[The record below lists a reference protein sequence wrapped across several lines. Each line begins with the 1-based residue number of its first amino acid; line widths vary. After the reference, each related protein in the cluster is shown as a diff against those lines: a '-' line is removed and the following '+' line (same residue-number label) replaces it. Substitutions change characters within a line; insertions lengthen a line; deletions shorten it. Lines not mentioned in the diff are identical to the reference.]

1 MQTSC
6 KGAVTSEKREF
17 SWRF

>member
-1 MQTSC
+1 LQDTKFNIKRRS
-6 KGAVTSEKREF
+6 TREF